1 MNDPTL
7 KPCPFC
13 GKDPEHQTLEP
24 HSHAL
29 TFGGFKMP
37 DYPGG
42 ATVECTCGAGLI
54 DDSLEAVVARWNTRT
69 PPTEGA
75 DT

>member
-1 MNDPTL
+1 MTDLTL

-13 GKDPEHQTLEP
+13 GKDPEYQILEP

-29 TFGGFKMP
+29 SFGGFKIP

-42 ATVECTCGAGLI
+42 ATVECACGAGLI
-54 DDSLEAVVARWNTRT
+54 DDSLEAVAIRWNTRT
-69 PPTEGA
+69 PPAEGR
-75 DT
+75 T